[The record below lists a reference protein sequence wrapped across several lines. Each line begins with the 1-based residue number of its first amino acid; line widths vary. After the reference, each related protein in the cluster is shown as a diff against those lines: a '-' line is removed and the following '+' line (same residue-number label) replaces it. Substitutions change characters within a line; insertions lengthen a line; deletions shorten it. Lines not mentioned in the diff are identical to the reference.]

1 MRGKARAWARE
12 EVAVTREVAR
22 VSEIVLRL
30 RESRKIVRHERMTYI
45 PVMAITMT
53 NYLLGSRRRSLVRST

>member
-1 MRGKARAWARE
+1 MRGKARAWVRE

-30 RESRKIVRHERMTYI
+30 RESRKIARH
-45 PVMAITMT
+45 
-53 NYLLGSRRRSLVRST
+53 G